1 MSKLS
6 AVIKRISFLFNESL
20 TPLLENSYGLYTIFS
35 LSYTVCSY
43 EKLSLGMDRVVA
55 TWLVGKFLFPCKL
68 PGAILIYAVSQAKV
82 LRVGILPFPGE
93 NVVDEGTDIC
103 KYFFLQV

>member
-1 MSKLS
+1 M
-6 AVIKRISFLFNESL
+6 IKRISFLFNESL

-55 TWLVGKFLFPCKL
+55 TWFVGKVVFPCKL
-68 PGAILIYAVSQAKV
+68 PGAILIMQFHRSK
-82 LRVGILPFPGE
+82 F
-93 NVVDEGTDIC
+93 
-103 KYFFLQV
+103 